1 MKGEI
6 IYSKYDSNEVT
17 EALDFVL
24 DTRDKLFFDNIFQN
38 MVYIYYVFCSHLL
51 IQQQILF
58 FEHTSYYYLKTFY

>member
-24 DTRDKLFFDNIFQN
+24 DTRDKLFFDNIFQYSKWGC
-38 MVYIYYVFCSHLL
+38 VHGGTQCFSVFRSASSSL
-51 IQQQILF
+51 
-58 FEHTSYYYLKTFY
+58 